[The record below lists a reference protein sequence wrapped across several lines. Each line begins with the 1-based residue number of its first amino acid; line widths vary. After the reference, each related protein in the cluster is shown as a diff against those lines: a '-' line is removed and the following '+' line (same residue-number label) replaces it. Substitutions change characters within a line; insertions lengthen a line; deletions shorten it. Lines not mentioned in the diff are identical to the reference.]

1 METFGEKL
9 KSWKRW
15 MAVLAAIAPII
26 GEVLTGAMGWAT
38 AIPLCVAAL
47 LGGMGIIAV
56 DDVSRR
62 KADVAIAAI
71 EMDAKKNG

>member
-1 METFGEKL
+1 METFADKI

-38 AIPLCVAAL
+38 AIPMCVAAL

-56 DDVSRR
+56 DDVSKRR
-62 KADVAIAAI
+62 AAVAMTAI
-71 EMDAKKNG
+71 DSKNP